1 MPTYSYRAKNLNGE
15 EETGYLEAKDPSHLA
30 RILRQKGYY
39 LMSVEG
45 EGVKEEKKRFNIG
58 HLNILERFR
67 GVSLSEKL
75 FFTKNLGVM
84 IKTGVPLPRAFEI
97 LSNLAKSKK
106 FKEALKKISER
117 ITKGESLSESLSY
130 FPDIFPPLY
139 QETLKVGEETGKL
152 EDSLDVLAQQI
163 EREHGLRSKLV
174 TAMVYPIVVLVMAF
188 LIGILMFIFAIPKL
202 KTAFEELG
210 VSLPF
215 TTKLILSFGD
225 FLSKKWPT
233 AILIVFVLSV
243 VISLVTR
250 GGKGG
255 KFKSKLV
262 LKIPFVSKISKQ
274 MNSTLTLRTLS
285 SVLSAGVPIVRAL
298 EVTSGALKNF
308 YFKNSLETAAEVVEK
323 GKKLSE
329 ALEPYKEI
337 YLPMVLEMI
346 KIGEETGETPQVLG
360 KLADFYEEE
369 LAATLQKLS
378 SFIEPLLIILIGGVV
393 GFFAIS
399 MMQPLFS
406 IMGGM

>member
-1 MPTYSYRAKNLNGE
+1 MPNYSYRAKNLKGE
-15 EETGYLEAKDPSHLA
+15 EETGVLEAKDPSHLA
-30 RILRQKGYY
+30 RLLRQKGYY

-45 EGVKEEKKRFNIG
+45 EEAKEKKRGFRIG
-58 HLNILERFR
+58 QLNILERLR

-106 FKEALKKISER
+106 FKEALKKVSER
-117 ITKGESLSESLSY
+117 ITKGESLSDSLSY
-130 FPDIFPPLY
+130 FPDIFPQIY

-163 EREHGLRSKLV
+163 DREHNLKSKLT

-210 VSLPF
+210 VKLPF
-215 TTKLILSFGD
+215 TTTVILNLGD
-225 FLSKKWPT
+225 FLAKKWPI
-233 AILIVFVLSV
+233 AILIVLSL
-243 VISLVTR
+243 IFILSIALR
-250 GGKGG
+250 SRKGG

-262 LKIPFVSKISKQ
+262 LIVPLISKISRQ
-274 MNSTLTLRTLS
+274 MNSTLILRTLS

-298 EVTSGALKNF
+298 EVTSGSLKNF
-308 YFKNSLETAAEVVEK
+308 YFKKSLKEAAEVVEK

-329 ALEPYKEI
+329 ALEPYKEL

-346 KIGEETGETPQVLG
+346 KVGEETGETPQVLG

-369 LAATLQKLS
+369 LSATLQKLS
-378 SFIEPLLIILIGGVV
+378 SLIEPLLIIFIGGVV
-393 GFFAIS
+393 GFFAVS